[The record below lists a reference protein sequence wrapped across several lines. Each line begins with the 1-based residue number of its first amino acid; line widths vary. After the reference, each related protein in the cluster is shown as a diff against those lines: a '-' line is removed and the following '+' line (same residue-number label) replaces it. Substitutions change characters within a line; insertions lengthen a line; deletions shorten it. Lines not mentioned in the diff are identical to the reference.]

1 MGRYTAQI
9 NQKRLHS
16 SMRTLSVKKKCV
28 PLELFVDGSCYGA
41 AKVSESR
48 DQTPPKR
55 FRSDRSWFLKRI
67 CCVLP

>member
-16 SMRTLSVKKKCV
+16 SMRTFSVKKNVCLSNFLSMARAMERPRFPSLV
-28 PLELFVDGSCYGA
+28 
-41 AKVSESR
+41 
-48 DQTPPKR
+48 TNPPKKK